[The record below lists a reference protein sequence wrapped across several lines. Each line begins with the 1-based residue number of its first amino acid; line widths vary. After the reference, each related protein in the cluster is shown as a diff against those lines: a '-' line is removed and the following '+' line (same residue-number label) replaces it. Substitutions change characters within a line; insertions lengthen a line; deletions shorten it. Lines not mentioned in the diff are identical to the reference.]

1 MLDETD
7 ILFSLSVSCLWTS
20 CVLPRSELSRWN
32 DHSVSCFWFQWISQI
47 HFFRYYIGVWWNL
60 YSWQYLN
67 QTHSQLRLMEI
78 IFTSYTIAI
87 SIFYLWVC
95 YFSVQFW
102 QPKADSNNNSDVPK
116 RFMEHCCSLITV
128 VKILKLSTNLNP
140 KWLHCQHSV
149 LNYCRLVT
157 LVFVLV
163 CVVLMYTCT
172 CHLFRMRQYFVV
184 LHFPIHCTL
193 CLCCKYSYLKVF
205 SHSFAT

>member
-7 ILFSLSVSCLWTS
+7 ILFSLSVSCLWTI
-20 CVLPRSELSRWN
+20 CVLPRLELSRWN

-47 HFFRYYIGVWWNL
+47 HFFKFGGICIHGSIWIKL
-60 YSWQYLN
+60 TLSWDLWKLSSLATWLQ
-67 QTHSQLRLMEI
+67 SV
-78 IFTSYTIAI
+78 F
-87 SIFYLWVC
+87 FYLWVC
-95 YFSVQFW
+95 YFWVQFW

-116 RFMEHCCSLITV
+116 RFMEHCRSLITV

-149 LNYCRLVT
+149 LTCCQLVT
-157 LVFVLV
+157 FVFVLV